1 MCKRKATLGSQTK
14 KYHFRSHCY
23 QISGNLFVKV
33 VVWRI
38 THNGPVSIKFW
49 ADSVASLL
57 SSSAIYRSL
66 LPEPE
71 AMDWE

>member
-1 MCKRKATLGSQTK
+1 M
-14 KYHFRSHCY
+14 Y
-23 QISGNLFVKV
+23 VEV
-33 VVWRI
+33 VVWNI
-38 THNGPVSIKFW
+38 THNVPVSIKFW

-71 AMDWE
+71 AMDSE